1 MALSEHDLGKEKL
14 VALNNKAIEEKEM
27 KIVSSKSA
35 NSQIN
40 VKFLKFSDMVLD
52 VFASNTDEQ

>member
-40 VKFLKFSDMVLD
+40 VKILKFSDMVLD